1 LFSVNQNDESIGRKV
16 LFLYPHSVIQD
27 ELVQLLTWSEYEVYL
42 VRDHARVLGFL
53 AQHPESVL
61 FVNIDEVLS
70 EPEWEQ
76 YVRKLRS
83 SERTSAVQIG
93 ILSYNDDRALA
104 EKYLMDIGVQ
114 CGFIR
119 LKIGLRESS
128 QIILKT
134 LAAVEARG
142 KRKYVRAKCDE
153 KSATFNIRYMDR
165 YVGGHIQDISSS
177 GMAAVFDEPISL
189 EPKSPLEDIQLKLRG
204 KLLKVSGVVFG
215 SRKHGGRDLYVVLFK
230 TPPQHIKLAL
240 HNFIFQT
247 LQANLE
253 RELKFY

>member
-1 LFSVNQNDESIGRKV
+1 MSQADESIGRKV

-27 ELVQLLTWSEYEVYL
+27 ELVQLLMWSEYEVYL
-42 VRDHARVLGFL
+42 VRDHARLLGFL
-53 AQHPESVL
+53 AEHPESVL
-61 FVNIDEVLS
+61 FINIDEVLE

-76 YVRKLRS
+76 YIRNLRA
-83 SERTSAVQIG
+83 SERTSRVQIG

-114 CGFIR
+114 CGFVR

-142 KRKYVRAKCDE
+142 KRKYVRAQCDE
-153 KSATFNIRYMDR
+153 KSATFNIRYEDR
-165 YVGGHIQDISSS
+165 YVSGRIQDISSA
-177 GMAAVFDEPISL
+177 GMAVIFDEPLEL
-189 EPKSPLEDIQLKLRG
+189 EPKTPLEDMQLKLKG
-204 KLLKVSGVVFG
+204 KLLKMSGVSFG
-215 SRKHGGRDLYVVLFK
+215 SRKHGGQDLYVVLFK
-230 TPPQHIKLAL
+230 KPPQHIKLAL

-247 LQANLE
+247 LQASLE